1 MAHTINLLGKGEFK
15 VNKHI
20 EEVIKMVSIL
30 KLYVYLR
37 IAGLTL
43 YDALMVIDLYE
54 ASKSEELQ

>member
-1 MAHTINLLGKGEFK
+1 
-15 VNKHI
+15 
-20 EEVIKMVSIL
+20 MVSIL

-37 IAGLTL
+37 VAGLPL

>member
-1 MAHTINLLGKGEFK
+1 MGKGEFK
-15 VNKHI
+15 ANKHI
-20 EEVIKMVSIL
+20 EEVINIISIL

-43 YDALMVIDLYE
+43 DDALMVIDLYE

>member
-1 MAHTINLLGKGEFK
+1 MGKGEFK